1 VRDAGKAGLGVAAVG
16 AGLGVAAVQGG
27 VGLAK
32 DTVGGAVGLAK
43 ETVGGTV
50 GLARETVGGA
60 VDLVKGA
67 GTGAVNL
74 LGPKNPTQVGSSGE
88 AQYDENGQLISG
100 GSGGGSQGLGRQ
112 GIPGIDPYSY
122 YGALPRKGANYMPI
136 TADFSAF
143 GR

>member
-1 VRDAGKAGLGVAAVG
+1 LEEAGSGTVGLAKDT
-16 AGLGVAAVQGG
+16 VQGG

-32 DTVGGAVGLAK
+32 DTVQGGVGLAK
-43 ETVGGTV
+43 ETVGGAV
-50 GLARETVGGA
+50 GLAKETVGGA

-74 LGPKNPTQVGSSGE
+74 LGAKNPTQ
-88 AQYDENGQLISG
+88 L
-100 GSGGGSQGLGRQ
+100 GGGESGTDDSESGDSRRSLGKQ

-122 YGALPRKGANYMPI
+122 YGALPAKGANYMPI

-143 GR
+143 SR